1 MVTLRKRHGFVAF
14 QALAEWN
21 ASYCKRDMA
30 QIGQVRLASGRAP
43 RWGIPLDRTKDHSM
57 TAITR
62 RRLGALSAVSALG
75 LALTACG
82 GSSGS
87 EDSAAGGSSDA
98 GGAEGGTVEVED
110 NNGTQ
115 TVQVPPAS
123 VVATDN
129 RTFETLSDWG
139 VTLTAAARTL
149 MPTTIDYKDDES
161 IIDLG
166 NHREPDLEAVVAAE
180 PTLIING
187 QRFAQY
193 HDDFV
198 KYAPEAT
205 ILELDPREDQPFADE
220 LKRQVSVLGEIF
232 GKQTEAETLG
242 TDLDA
247 AIERV
252 TAAYDGSSTVMAV
265 NTSGGEIGYIAPGQG
280 RTLGWTFEALGLVP
294 ALEVEGASD
303 DHEGDDI
310 SVEAIAD
317 SNPDWILV
325 MDRDAAVSADDP
337 EYKPANELL
346 GSSEALAGVTAVAEG
361 NVVYMPADTYT
372 NESIQT
378 YTEFFETFADALE
391 GKA

>member
-1 MVTLRKRHGFVAF
+1 
-14 QALAEWN
+14 
-21 ASYCKRDMA
+21 
-30 QIGQVRLASGRAP
+30 
-43 RWGIPLDRTKDHSM
+43 M
-57 TAITR
+57 TSFTR
-62 RRLGALSAVSALG
+62 RSFGAVSAVGALG

-82 GSSGS
+82 SGTG
-87 EDSAAGGSSDA
+87 AGDGASDA
-98 GGAEGGTVEVED
+98 GGAAGESLEVED

-115 TVQVPPAS
+115 SVQTPPAS

-129 RTFETLSDWG
+129 RTFETLADWG
-139 VTLTAAARTL
+139 VTLTAAARAL
-149 MPTTIDYKDDES
+149 MPSTNPLKDDES

-187 QRFAQY
+187 QRFSQY

-242 TDLDA
+242 DDLDA
-247 AIERV
+247 AMERV
-252 TAAYDGSSTVMAV
+252 KSAYDGSSTVMAV

-280 RTLGWTFEALGLVP
+280 RTLGWAFEALGLVP

-325 MDRDAAVSADDP
+325 MDREAAVSADDP

>member
-1 MVTLRKRHGFVAF
+1 MSAF
-14 QALAEWN
+14 
-21 ASYCKRDMA
+21 
-30 QIGQVRLASGRAP
+30 
-43 RWGIPLDRTKDHSM
+43 
-57 TAITR
+57 TR
-62 RRLGALSAVSALG
+62 RSFGALSAAGVLG

-82 GSSGS
+82 GSG
-87 EDSAAGGSSDA
+87 DGAATDTGAGASDA
-98 GGAEGGTVEVED
+98 GGAEAGTVEVED

-115 TVQVPPAS
+115 TVQVPPSS

-129 RTFETLSDWG
+129 RTFETLEDWG

-149 MPTTIDYKDDES
+149 MPSTNPLKEDES

-187 QRFAQY
+187 QRFADY

-198 KYAPEAT
+198 KYAPDAT

-232 GKQTEAETLG
+232 EKQTEAETLG

-247 AIERV
+247 AMERV
-252 TAAYDGSSTVMAV
+252 KAAYDGSSTVMAV

-280 RTLGWTFEALGLVP
+280 RALGWTFEALGLVP

-317 SNPDWILV
+317 SNPAWILV

-337 EYKPANELL
+337 EYTPANELL
-346 GSSEALAGVTAVAEG
+346 DSSEALAGVTAVAEG
-361 NVVYMPADTYT
+361 NIVYMPADTYT
-372 NESIQT
+372 NEGIQT
-378 YTEFFETFADALE
+378 YTEFFNTFADALE